1 MENKTDHSGKFRV
14 FQKKDTDPLGSL
26 GFAFHLDY
34 NIRSFKKIQKFF
46 NA

>member
-26 GFAFHLDY
+26 GSAFHLYY
-34 NIRSFKKIQKFF
+34 NNILSLKKIQKFF
-46 NA
+46 